1 MKKVGSK
8 TTSFRSS
15 RRCFLGS
22 GTRLVVGG
30 LAVAALGRLGGCA
43 GETENSAA
51 PPLRVELT
59 DLPLDRPVN
68 FEHRGDPVEL
78 LRSESGIRARSLLCT
93 HRGCV
98 VVWKAQISEYQ
109 CPCHEARF
117 DAAGQPIAGPPG
129 RPLAELPV
137 TITGTTVVVGGSTEH
152 EL

>member
-8 TTSFRSS
+8 TTSFQPS

-30 LAVAALGRLGGCA
+30 LAAAALSRLGGCA
-43 GETENSAA
+43 GEAKTGDAL
-51 PPLRVELT
+51 PLRVELK
-59 DLPLDRPVN
+59 DLPLDQPVN

-98 VVWKAQISEYQ
+98 VVWQAQVREYQ

-117 DAAGQPIAGPPG
+117 DAAGQPIAGPPE

-137 TITGTTVVVGGSTEH
+137 TITGTTVVVGA
-152 EL
+152 